1 MIRQNDNGNKRKMTR
16 EEKNKLASR
25 ILAGILALLMIGGA
39 AYYAIYLMAMS
50 AKAQDSNTAANGTET
65 VIMDTSSLSDSGD
78 VPVRVGLSYG
88 DGVTVGFE
96 VSSVNGF
103 TLGITDGET
112 GAFEEIWNL
121 STAKVSVTA
130 DGNLAKS
137 NMTYSHATDS
147 SSARVGG
154 YHVQIDCDHLN
165 ETEFVSYFRG
175 AEQTLAGIGLEAI
188 PAYVYTGYTIRAGVF
203 TTRNSAE
210 QNREIVQQL
219 FPDATVY
226 VTGASSAS
234 VSVID
239 PETDEILF
247 EYDCGH
253 ESELGLRGNRDSDG
267 NTYIKTPAANVYDG
281 IFLFMRSSGNA
292 GDGVSLI
299 NILPLE
305 AYIAGVLPYETSNTW
320 PLETLKAFAITVRSY
335 TLTHMARHTASGFD
349 MCNNAHCQVYK
360 GAGRI
365 NERVY
370 RAVSETKGQVMTYD
384 GKIVT
389 AYYSSSMGGVTV
401 SAQEAWGGAEDIP
414 YLQATET
421 PWEDYMNHNNGFW
434 ITEITPEDLAT
445 RLRQAGYTKLQGAIA
460 SVSIEALAR
469 NSTYIKSL
477 VVTDIYGNTE
487 RITTTEGVRTSL
499 TPYVKSANFVIGKGS
514 VEYTENVVS
523 ASSSGSNTESGTA
536 STVRDYTTDGD
547 YDKDYGYINLYDYH
561 VITAEEEYT
570 TDIDFSVTI
579 RTADGDTTYERSDV
593 FVLSAENAPAF
604 TGEEAVYPWDRETT
618 SSDTHV
624 TETLPDK
631 STSTLLYKVAYAEN
645 SDNFIIVGKGWGH
658 GVGMSQYGALDL
670 AELGYDAV
678 AILNAYF
685 TGVEVLSYRQVAE
698 YRQ

>member
-1 MIRQNDNGNKRKMTR
+1 MIKPNETRIKRKMTR
-16 EEKNKLASR
+16 DEKNKLASR

-50 AKAQDSNTAANGTET
+50 VNAQDTAAGTET

-96 VSSVNGF
+96 VSSTDGF

-112 GAFEEIWNL
+112 GAFTTIWEL
-121 STAKVSVTA
+121 SDTRVSVTA

-137 NMTYSHATDS
+137 NMTYSHAADAS
-147 SSARVGG
+147 QARVGG
-154 YHVQIDCDHLN
+154 FHIQIDCDHLN
-165 ETEFVSYFRG
+165 ETEFAAYYRE
-175 AEQTLAGIGLEAI
+175 AEKTLSGVGLEAI

-203 TTRNSAE
+203 TTRSSAE
-210 QNREIVQQL
+210 ASRDMVQSL

-226 VTGASSAS
+226 VTGATSAS
-234 VSVID
+234 VSVIQ

-253 ESELGLRGNRDSDG
+253 ESELGLRGNRDKNG
-267 NTYIKTPAANVYDG
+267 NTYIKTPAVNVYDG
-281 IFLFMRSSGNA
+281 IFLFKRTAGSV
-292 GDGVSLI
+292 GDGVTLI

-335 TLTHMARHTASGFD
+335 TLTHMARHTTYAFD

-365 NERVY
+365 NEQVY
-370 RAVSETKGQVMTYD
+370 RAVMETKGQVMTYG

-401 SAQEAWGGAEDIP
+401 SAMEAWGGAEDIP

-421 PWEDYMNHNNGFW
+421 PWEDYMNHDNGFW
-434 ITEITPEDLAT
+434 ITEITPEDLAA
-445 RLRQAGYTKLQGAIA
+445 RLRQAGHTKLTSAIA
-460 SVSIEALAR
+460 SVSIEALAN

-477 VVTDIYGNTE
+477 LVTDIYGNTE

-514 VEYTENVVS
+514 VEYTEHVVDT
-523 ASSSGSNTESGTA
+523 SSKSNTGTTA
-536 STVRDYTTDGD
+536 STSTKKYDSSGD

-561 VITAEEEYT
+561 VITSEKEYT

-579 RTADGDTTYERSDV
+579 RTADGDNTYERSDV
-593 FVLSAENAPAF
+593 FVLSAESAPAF
-604 TGEEAVYPWDRETT
+604 TGEDAVYPWEREQT

-670 AELGYDAV
+670 AEMGYDAIS
-678 AILNAYF
+678 ILNAYF
-685 TGVEVLSYRQVAE
+685 TSVEILSYRQVSQ
-698 YRQ
+698 YRR

>member
-1 MIRQNDNGNKRKMTR
+1 MTR
-16 EEKNKLASR
+16 EEKNKLATR

-50 AKAQDSNTAANGTET
+50 VNAQDSNASVNGVET
-65 VIMDTSSLSDSGD
+65 VIMDTSSLSVSGD

-96 VSSVNGF
+96 VSSTNGF

-112 GAFEEIWNL
+112 GRFDTIWEL
-121 STAKVSVTA
+121 SAQKVSVTA
-130 DGNLAKS
+130 DGNLSKN
-137 NMTYSHATDS
+137 NMTYSHAVDG
-147 SSARVGG
+147 SSARIGG
-154 YHVQIDCDHLN
+154 YHVQIDCDHMDK
-165 ETEFVSYFRG
+165 TEFTTFLHEAGR
-175 AEQTLAGIGLEAI
+175 ALNGIGLEVI

-203 TTRNSAE
+203 TNRNSAE
-210 QNREIVQQL
+210 TYRESVQNL

-234 VSVID
+234 VSVVN
-239 PETDEILF
+239 PENDEILF

-253 ESELGLRGNRDSDG
+253 ESELGLRGNRDSQG

-281 IFLFMRSSGNA
+281 IFLFKRTPGNA
-292 GDGVSLI
+292 GDGVTLI
-299 NILPLE
+299 NIIPLE

-335 TLTHMARHTASGFD
+335 TLTHMARHTAAGFD

-365 NERVY
+365 NEQVY
-370 RAVSETKGQVMTYD
+370 CAVSETKGQVMTYND
-384 GKIVT
+384 KIVT

-401 SAQEAWGGAEDIP
+401 SAKEAWGGTEDIP

-445 RLRQAGYTKLQGAIA
+445 RLRQAGYTKLRDAISA
-460 SVSIEALAR
+460 VSIEAFAT
-469 NSTYIKSL
+469 NSTYVKTL
-477 VVTDIYGNTE
+477 LVTDIYGNTE

-514 VEYTENVVS
+514 VEYTEHIIDIS
-523 ASSSGSNTESGTA
+523 TSAASSSGTSSSA
-536 STVRDYTTDGD
+536 SDRGSRYDSDTD
-547 YDKDYGYINLYDYH
+547 YDKDYGYINLYNYH

-570 TDIDFSVTI
+570 ADIDFSVTI
-579 RTADGDTTYERSDV
+579 RTADSENVYERSDV
-593 FVLSAENAPAF
+593 FVLSAENATAF
-604 TGEEAVYPWDRETT
+604 TGEDAVYPWDREPET
-618 SSDTHV
+618 SDTHV

-645 SDNFIIVGKGWGH
+645 NNNFIIVGKGWGH

-670 AELGYDAV
+670 ANLGYSAV
-678 AILNAYF
+678 DILNAYF
-685 TGVEVLSYRQVAE
+685 NGVRIVSYNQVAE
-698 YRQ
+698 YRR

>member
-1 MIRQNDNGNKRKMTR
+1 MTR

-96 VSSVNGF
+96 VSSVKGF

-121 STAKVSVTA
+121 STTKVSVTA
-130 DGNLAKS
+130 DGNLTKS
-137 NMTYSHATDS
+137 NMTYSHAADS

-320 PLETLKAFAITVRSY
+320 SLETLKAFAITVRSY

-370 RAVSETKGQVMTYD
+370 RAVSETKGQVMTYN

-445 RLRQAGYTKLQGAIA
+445 RLRQAGYTKLQG
-460 SVSIEALAR
+460 
-469 NSTYIKSL
+469 
-477 VVTDIYGNTE
+477 D
-487 RITTTEGVRTSL
+487 
-499 TPYVKSANFVIGKGS
+499 
-514 VEYTENVVS
+514 
-523 ASSSGSNTESGTA
+523 
-536 STVRDYTTDGD
+536 
-547 YDKDYGYINLYDYH
+547 
-561 VITAEEEYT
+561 
-570 TDIDFSVTI
+570 
-579 RTADGDTTYERSDV
+579 
-593 FVLSAENAPAF
+593 
-604 TGEEAVYPWDRETT
+604 
-618 SSDTHV
+618 
-624 TETLPDK
+624 
-631 STSTLLYKVAYAEN
+631 
-645 SDNFIIVGKGWGH
+645 
-658 GVGMSQYGALDL
+658 
-670 AELGYDAV
+670 
-678 AILNAYF
+678 
-685 TGVEVLSYRQVAE
+685 
-698 YRQ
+698 

>member
-1 MIRQNDNGNKRKMTR
+1 MSRD
-16 EEKNKLASR
+16 EKNKLASR

-50 AKAQDSNTAANGTET
+50 VNAQDTANGTET

-96 VSSVNGF
+96 VSSTNGF
-103 TLGITDGET
+103 TLGITDGES
-112 GAFEEIWNL
+112 GAFTSIWEL
-121 STAKVSVTA
+121 SAQKVSVTA
-130 DGNLAKS
+130 DGNLSKS
-137 NMTYSHATDS
+137 NMTYSHAGDA
-147 SSARVGG
+147 SSARIGG
-154 YHVQIDCDHLN
+154 YHIQIDCDHLS
-165 ETEFVSYFRG
+165 ETEFSSYLI
-175 AEQTLAGIGLEAI
+175 EAGQALGGLGLDAV

-203 TTRNSAE
+203 TTRSSAE
-210 QNREIVQQL
+210 QYLDAVQKL
-219 FPDATVY
+219 FPNATVY

-234 VSVID
+234 VSVVD

-253 ESELGLRGNRDSDG
+253 ESELGLRGNRDKNG

-281 IFLFMRSSGNA
+281 IFLFKRTSGAA

-299 NILPLE
+299 NILSLE
-305 AYIAGVLPYETSNTW
+305 SYIAGVLPYETSNTW

-360 GAGRI
+360 GAGRV
-365 NERVY
+365 NEQVY
-370 RAVSETKGQVMTYD
+370 RAVMETKGQVMTYD

-401 SAQEAWGGAEDIP
+401 SAKEAWGGAEDIP

-434 ITEITPEDLAT
+434 ITEITPEELAS
-445 RLRQAGYTKLQGAIA
+445 RLRQAGYNKLSGAIA
-460 SVSIEALAR
+460 SVSIEALAN
-469 NSTYIKSL
+469 NSTYVKSL
-477 VVTDIYGNTE
+477 LVTDIYSNTE

-514 VEYTENVVS
+514 VEYTEHIASTSTASGNKNTSSTSSS
-523 ASSSGSNTESGTA
+523 ASGT
-536 STVRDYTTDGD
+536 RYTQDGD

-561 VITAEEEYT
+561 VITADEEYT
-570 TDIDFSVTI
+570 ADIDFSVTI
-579 RTADGDTTYERSDV
+579 RTADGDTAYERSDV

-604 TGEEAVYPWDRETT
+604 TGEDAVYPWDREQV

-631 STSTLLYKVAYAEN
+631 STSTLLYKVAYAKN
-645 SDNFIIVGKGWGH
+645 SNNFIIVGKGWGH

-670 AELGYDAV
+670 ANLGYDAV
-678 AILNAYF
+678 SILNAYF
-685 TGVEVLSYRQVAE
+685 TGVNILNYRQVAE
-698 YRQ
+698 YRR